1 LFGAGRTA
9 AAAELVEGAL
19 GFVGFGMGQFCAES
33 EGGGKTLAGEFG
45 FAEADMGDATKMQGI
60 GLAPGVLALFGEVE
74 GVASGLESFLVL
86 IRGEVGSGEGDAD
99 VDGEFAEAA
108 GIGEEDAGFAFDQ
121 GLRKVGDGESEF
133 ASGLKAAE
141 LKFDFAGFLGELA
154 SRDEVSGSHRCI
166 SVN

>member
-86 IRGEVGSGEGDAD
+86 IRGEVGSGE
-99 VDGEFAEAA
+99 
-108 GIGEEDAGFAFDQ
+108 EDAGFAFDQ